1 MKRNVRVTIFVL
13 IIFVGVCILGSTYY
27 NTKKYEV
34 FDDMNEKYY
43 EEIGSLIES
52 EDVIN
57 NTDSDNNSETNEDSN
72 KATNETVTTTTTT
85 TTTTIKTT
93 RESKNIYV
101 GYLNIPKINLQRGFT
116 DINSKYNKVSKNIY
130 VHPSSSYPDKV
141 NGNLILAS
149 HSGTSSISFFKN
161 LYKLELNDDAY
172 VNYNNKDYHYKVTD
186 IYTDV
191 KDGDIG
197 IRRNKNKTTLT
208 LITCTK
214 NDKTTQTVYICE
226 LTD

>member
-1 MKRNVRVTIFVL
+1 
-13 IIFVGVCILGSTYY
+13 
-27 NTKKYEV
+27 
-34 FDDMNEKYY
+34 MNEKYY

-72 KATNETVTTTTTT
+72 KTTNETVTTTTTT

-93 RESKNIYV
+93 SESKNIYV

-161 LYKLELNDDAY
+161 LYKLELNDDVY

>member
-1 MKRNVRVTIFVL
+1 M
-13 IIFVGVCILGSTYY
+13 
-27 NTKKYEV
+27 
-34 FDDMNEKYY
+34 
-43 EEIGSLIES
+43 
-52 EDVIN
+52 
-57 NTDSDNNSETNEDSN
+57 
-72 KATNETVTTTTTT
+72 
-85 TTTTIKTT
+85 
-93 RESKNIYV
+93 
-101 GYLNIPKINLQRGFT
+101 
-116 DINSKYNKVSKNIY
+116 
-130 VHPSSSYPDKV
+130 

-161 LYKLELNDDAY
+161 LYKLELNDDVY

-186 IYTDV
+186 IYTDI

-226 LTD
+226 ITD